1 MMDHLKILSRA
12 WTMLWHYRA
21 LWLFGFLFA
30 LAGGGSRFGGS
41 PGGGSSS
48 SGGSGSGG
56 SGLGPGSG
64 GPPRWPPEFSNVPWN
79 TIGIIILGAVA
90 AALLLIV
97 ILTIV
102 RYIAETALIAGVDE
116 IENTGEPLTV
126 RRGFRLGWS
135 RQAWRLFLT
144 DLTIGLVLMFGILVL
159 LALAASPLLLLLV
172 NVDVVRVIA
181 VGSTILLV
189 LPTILFFIVVGIA
202 FSLVMPYVQR
212 RVVLGRQGI
221 LASIRQGLKLVR
233 VSLRDTGL
241 MWLLLIAIGFV
252 WGIVK
257 IPVLVMVV
265 ALSLVLGGVPAGLAY
280 LISHSWVITAIL
292 GGSLFL
298 LVLVPVMSFVE
309 GLFQVYHSS
318 VWTLAYR
325 QVVTQHSDLLPV
337 NGS

>member
-1 MMDHLKILSRA
+1 MDHLKILSRA
-12 WTMLWHYRA
+12 WTMSWRYKA
-21 LWLFGFLFA
+21 LWLFGFLFV
-30 LAGGGSRFGGS
+30 LAGGAGGYSGGGGSR
-41 PGGGSSS
+41 GGSSS
-48 SGGSGSGG
+48 GGGFPQWS
-56 SGLGPGSG
+56 LPGMSAI
-64 GPPRWPPEFSNVPWN
+64 PWN
-79 TIGIIILGAVA
+79 TVLIIALAIVAVIIA
-90 AALLLIV
+90 LIV
-97 ILTIV
+97 VLTIV
-102 RYIAETALIAGVDE
+102 RYVAETALIAGVDE
-116 IENTGEPLTV
+116 TESTGEAFTV

-144 DLTIGLVLMFGILVL
+144 DLTIGLVLVFGVLVL

-181 VGSTILLV
+181 VGATTLLA
-189 LPTILFFIVVGIA
+189 LPTILFFIVVGVA
-202 FSLVMPYVQR
+202 FSLVRPYIQR
-212 RVVLGRQGI
+212 RVVLGRQGV
-221 LASIRQGLKLVR
+221 LASIRQGLKLVW

-241 MWLLLIAIGFV
+241 MWLLLIAVSFV

-257 IPVLVMVV
+257 IPVLIIAV
-265 ALSLVLGGVPAGLAY
+265 ALSLVLGGAPAGLAY
-280 LISHSWVITAIL
+280 LISHSWEITAIL

-318 VWTLAYR
+318 AWTLAYR

>member
-1 MMDHLKILSRA
+1 MMNHLKILSRA

-30 LAGGGSRFGGS
+30 LAGGGSSFGGS
-41 PGGGSSS
+41 SGGGSSS
-48 SGGSGSGG
+48 SGGSGSGV
-56 SGLGPGSG
+56 
-64 GPPRWPPEFSNVPWN
+64 PPRWPPEFPNVPWN
-79 TIGIIILGAVA
+79 TIGIIILGVVA

-102 RYIAETALIAGVDE
+102 RYVAETALIAGVDE
-116 IENTGEPLTV
+116 IEITGEAFTV

-172 NVDVVRVIA
+172 NVDVVRMIA
-181 VGSTILLV
+181 VGVAILLI
-189 LPTILFFIVVGIA
+189 LPAILFIIVAGLTL
-202 FSLVMPYVQR
+202 SLVMPYIQR
-212 RVVLGRQGI
+212 RVVLGRQGVV
-221 LASIRQGLKLVR
+221 ASVRQGLKLVR
-233 VSLRDTGL
+233 SSLRDTGL
-241 MWLLLIAIGFV
+241 MWLLLVAIGFV
-252 WGIVK
+252 WGIIK
-257 IPVLVMVV
+257 IPVVIVLVVV
-265 ALSLVLGGVPAGLAY
+265 ASLMGGVPAGLVY
-280 LISHSWVITAIL
+280 LVSHSWVAAVVVGL
-292 GGSLFL
+292 PLFL
-298 LVLVPVMSFVE
+298 LVLVPVMSCVE

-318 VWTLAYR
+318 AWTLAYR